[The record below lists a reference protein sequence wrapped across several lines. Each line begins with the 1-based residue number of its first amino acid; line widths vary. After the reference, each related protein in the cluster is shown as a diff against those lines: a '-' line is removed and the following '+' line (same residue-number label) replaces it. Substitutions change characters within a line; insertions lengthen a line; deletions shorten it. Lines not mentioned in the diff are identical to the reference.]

1 MTDRTDFNGRLL
13 VVDDTPVSAEVL
25 SEVLRKA
32 NYDVRTARD
41 GLSAIEIVN
50 NDPPE
55 LILLDVIMPGI
66 DGFETCRRLKANPEH
81 TDIPVIFITGS
92 DDTDSRVHGLEAGAV
107 DYITKPFEYT
117 EAISRIEVHLR
128 LYRLNR
134 TLEHQ
139 VEERTAQLRETV
151 EELQTMQMKLIQG
164 EKMSALG
171 QLVAGVAHEINNPV
185 NFIQGN
191 IVHAENY
198 IQDLLELVSLYQ
210 KYTPEPNEE
219 LEAAIEDADLDF
231 LQEDLPKLLKSMRVG
246 TDRIRNIVK
255 SLRNFSRTDDSKTEK
270 TDIHD
275 GLDSTLMI
283 LSNRTKA
290 KPDRA
295 EVQVVKIYGA
305 LPLVECYPGPIN
317 QVFMNILA
325 NATDAL
331 EEKYNNMS
339 AMAREEFQP
348 TIWIETISPDEDHIE
363 ITIADNGLGI
373 PAKVRHQIFDS
384 FFTTKPK
391 GKGTGIGMSI
401 SREIVVDQHHGKLD
415 CQSSSMGAKF
425 IITLPVC
432 QPEEDIADEA
442 DKADGE

>member
-41 GLSAIEIVN
+41 GLSAIEIVK

-66 DGFETCRRLKANPEH
+66 DGFETCRRLKSNPEH
-81 TDIPVIFITGS
+81 TEIPVIFITGS
-92 DDTDSRVHGLEAGAV
+92 DDTDSRVQGLDAGAV

-191 IVHAENY
+191 LVHAENY
-198 IQDLLELVSLYQ
+198 IKDLLELVSLYQ
-210 KYTPEPNEE
+210 KYTPEPNDE
-219 LEAAIEDADLDF
+219 LEEAIEDADLEF

-255 SLRNFSRTDDSKTEK
+255 SLRNFSRTDDTKTEK

-290 KPDRA
+290 KPERP
-295 EVQVVKIYGA
+295 EVQIVKIYGI
-305 LPLVECYPGPIN
+305 LPSVECYPGPIN

-331 EEKYNNMS
+331 EEKYDSLS

-348 TIWIETISPDEDHIE
+348 TIWIETISPDADHVE
-363 ITIADNGLGI
+363 ITIADNGPGI

-425 IITLPVC
+425 IITLPVT
-432 QPEEDIADEA
+432 QPERDSENGADS
-442 DKADGE
+442 D